1 MMSDFARQFHT
12 PPREFAPVPFWFWNG
27 DLREEE
33 LLRQLRELKAKGCGG
48 FILEPR
54 HGLRVPFLS
63 ERWFQLVRRVVD
75 EAARLGLLVWLYDEE
90 SWPSGTAG
98 GRITCEHPDL
108 RGRYL
113 KSYELDR
120 DTGFKVPEGE
130 ELVYAVVLP
139 TPTVGVHWNL
149 AQAVE
154 LTSDLLSLHSKPSA
168 YHRLFVFTEVAYGHV
183 DPMNPAVAQEFLTRI
198 HEVYATACGEH
209 FGSTVVGIFTDEP
222 TLVSPWEARERWL
235 LPWSPLLPEEFK
247 NEHGY
252 DLIPF
257 LPSLIL
263 DTGVSASK
271 VRQDFW
277 QTVRRLYVSNFF
289 EPIAQWCAEH
299 RLALTGHLLYEEPLF
314 RQARF
319 QGDALSVYR
328 QMHVPGVDNAGV
340 EIGGLH
346 HKLCVSVAHH
356 SPLPPC
362 GRGVG
367 GEGKRVLSHTFGGC
381 GWGVSLAERKAALDW
396 QLAMGVNLFAP
407 HAIYYSIHGKR
418 KRESP
423 PSEFHEPH
431 WRYYQYFSDYV
442 MRLCWALS
450 QGQHVAKV
458 CVLYPLWSAWAQPV
472 DVTADDVEKDL
483 FYVCDQLTRLH
494 YDYDF
499 IDEETLVVAKMQDG
513 RLMVG
518 EESYEMLVL
527 PSITVLSRAAW
538 EKIKAFYQNGGKVAA
553 LGLLPRESEHG
564 LDEDMEKEIAATAWV
579 DMNDLYAAFSR
590 AAHEGGVAELYPVF
604 REDHSGGRFC
614 SYQPRLCEDQEDAKL
629 RVRQILRESVMPDVD
644 TGNEWIVYHH
654 RIMGTGDRG
663 QGTGEIEAEH
673 SLSLAPCPLPLHFYF
688 FVNTSAEEQRVSL
701 RLDAT
706 GAPEWWDA
714 ETGNVTLLHV
724 YSVIEDEDEKTMV
737 LPLQFA
743 PHESKLI
750 VIRPEERLHIDTT
763 NIDVESVHLPSR
775 DGEGAVIIEGYVD
788 EETTPFAEMTWNGEP
803 LWLQGER
810 TPPLPPLEL
819 DDGWMVERE
828 DDNVLVLPDW
838 QFRRGHHAPSRL
850 ERLKSLLRG
859 KEWEMLPLRE
869 RITPRPRLE
878 PLERE
883 LPPTVTYRTTF
894 DVVQVPPSL
903 FLVMEPIDAPCEVY
917 VNRQRVTLTSEG
929 MERWKDKGGLPYAD
943 AQNVCA
949 DVTRFVNVGENIITL
964 IADYRHAV
972 APPPDHLHRITCDLV
987 PERAWIVGS
996 FSVVRSLGSWM
1007 VTLAIQPSNH
1017 RATQPPN
1024 HLTTQPSNEG
1034 YPYYSGTMI
1043 YRRTFSLPTEYVG
1056 KKLTLEFVGNG
1067 LRAVPNVL
1075 KLEVNGQ
1082 TAGVWLWSPFRFDVS
1097 HLLREGENVL
1107 TLHVTNAAAHA
1118 LLGEEQLSGLLGSV
1132 RLVAQ
1137 HRIVLRG
1144 GEETS

>member
-1 MMSDFARQFHT
+1 MMSDFACQFHT
-12 PPREFAPVPFWFWNG
+12 PPREFALLPFWFWNG

-63 ERWFQLVRRVVD
+63 ERWFQLVRLVVD

-98 GRITCEHPDL
+98 GRITCERPDL

-139 TPTVGVHWNL
+139 TPTVGGHWNL

-168 YHRLFVFTEVAYGHV
+168 YHRLFVFTEVAYGYV
-183 DPMNPAVAQEFLTRI
+183 DPMSPAVAQEFLTRI

-235 LPWSPLLPEEFK
+235 LPWSPLLPQEFK
-247 NEHGY
+247 KEHGY

-319 QGDALSVYR
+319 QGDVLSVYR
-328 QMHVPGVDNAGV
+328 QMHVPGVDHAGV
-340 EIGGLH
+340 KIGGLH
-346 HKLCVSVAHH
+346 HKLCVSIAHH
-356 SPLPPC
+356 APLPSC

-367 GEGKRVLSHTFGGC
+367 GEGKRVLSHTFGGG
-381 GWGVSLAERKAALDW
+381 GWGVSFAERKAALDW

-442 MRLCWALS
+442 ARLCWALS
-450 QGQHVAKV
+450 QGRHVAKV
-458 CVLYPLWSAWAQPV
+458 CVLYPLRSAWAQPL
-472 DVTADDVEKDL
+472 DVAADDVEKDL

-499 IDEETLVVAKMQDG
+499 IDEETLVVATMQDG
-513 RLMVG
+513 QLMVG
-518 EESYEMLVL
+518 GESYEMLVL

-614 SYQPRLCEDQEDAKL
+614 SYQPRWCEDQEDAKL

-654 RIMGTGDRG
+654 RL
-663 QGTGEIEAEH
+663 IEGGAEDAEH
-673 SLSLAPCPLPLHFYF
+673 SLPLHFYF
-688 FVNTSAEEQRVSL
+688 FVNTSDEEQRVSL
-701 RLDAT
+701 RLKAT

-714 ETGNVTLLHV
+714 ETGNITPLHV

-750 VIRPEERLHIDTT
+750 VIQPEERPHVDTT
-763 NIDVESVHLPSR
+763 NMEVESVHLPSR

-788 EETTPFAEMTWNGEP
+788 EETIPFAEMMWNGEP

-819 DDGWMVERE
+819 DDRWTIEWE
-828 DDNVLVLPDW
+828 DDNVLALPDW
-838 QFRRGHHAPSRL
+838 QFQRGAYAPSRW

-859 KEWEMLPLRE
+859 KEWETLPPRE
-869 RITPRPRLE
+869 RIAPHPRLE
-878 PLERE
+878 PLERQ
-883 LPPTVTYRTTF
+883 LPPLVTYRTTF
-894 DVVQVPPSL
+894 NVAQVPPRL
-903 FLVMEPIDAPCEVY
+903 FLVIETIDAPYEVY
-917 VNRQRVTLTSEG
+917 VNHQRVTLTSEG
-929 MERWKDKGGLPYAD
+929 MGRWKDKGGLPYAD

-949 DVTRFVNVGENIITL
+949 DVTRYVNVGENTITV

-987 PERAWIVGS
+987 PERAWLVGE
-996 FSVVRSLGSWM
+996 FAVDGSQ
-1007 VTLAIQPSNH
+1007 VTVH
-1017 RATQPPN
+1017 RPLSTW
-1024 HLTTQPSNEG
+1024 TTQGFPHFC
-1034 YPYYSGTMI
+1034 GTVV
-1043 YRRTFSLPTEYVG
+1043 YRRTFSLPPRYVG
-1056 KKLTLEFVGNG
+1056 KKLTLEFVGNE
-1067 LRAVPNVL
+1067 LPAVPNVL

-1082 TAGVWLWSPFRFDVS
+1082 TAGVRWWPPFRFNVS
-1097 HLLREGENVL
+1097 HWLREGENEL
-1107 TLHVTNAAAHA
+1107 TLHVTNTAAHA
-1118 LLGEEQLSGLLGSV
+1118 LWGEEQPSRLLRSV

-1137 HRIVLRG
+1137 HRIVLRRR
-1144 GEETS
+1144 EETS